1 MPRIGPGGSPL
12 TRGTATR
19 PATDV
24 QHRALVPDEEAQQL
38 DEPGA
43 VESTGRAVGR
53 RLNGDRIADASDRE
67 PLLTPQVRAEYH
79 PRGTPGGAMTEQ
91 PRRGMRC
98 QARHARHPPHGA
110 ARGAAAGIGEHEI
123 GVRPP
128 AHQPQQ
134 RFDVRPLDPRI
145 FAHELLEFGQL
156 HLHGCRQAQA
166 FHEQFVSEL
175 AEPIFDG
182 GIEILDR
189 LEDGERDDAVHHG
202 ARNLPRGAL
211 LRNSLCLTSL
221 LLKPMTNALPD
232 LKRESFEREAL
243 VHLDVLYRVAL
254 RLSGNPSDAD
264 DLVQETML
272 KAYRAWDQ
280 YEKGT
285 NAKAWLL
292 TILRHAFI
300 NEYRRRTRHPE
311 TVDLDKIEPYAVF
324 PEVQDEDPQ
333 GAFFDRIV
341 DDEVLRAIDQL
352 PVAFRETLVLS
363 DVEGM
368 SYQEIAG
375 ILEIPVGTVKSR
387 LFRARQ
393 LLQGKLY
400 DYAVEMGYIKG
411 SPA

>member
-1 MPRIGPGGSPL
+1 
-12 TRGTATR
+12 
-19 PATDV
+19 
-24 QHRALVPDEEAQQL
+24 
-38 DEPGA
+38 
-43 VESTGRAVGR
+43 
-53 RLNGDRIADASDRE
+53 
-67 PLLTPQVRAEYH
+67 
-79 PRGTPGGAMTEQ
+79 
-91 PRRGMRC
+91 
-98 QARHARHPPHGA
+98 
-110 ARGAAAGIGEHEI
+110 
-123 GVRPP
+123 
-128 AHQPQQ
+128 
-134 RFDVRPLDPRI
+134 
-145 FAHELLEFGQL
+145 
-156 HLHGCRQAQA
+156 
-166 FHEQFVSEL
+166 
-175 AEPIFDG
+175 
-182 GIEILDR
+182 
-189 LEDGERDDAVHHG
+189 
-202 ARNLPRGAL
+202 
-211 LRNSLCLTSL
+211 
-221 LLKPMTNALPD
+221 MTNAPPD

-243 VHLDVLYRVAL
+243 AHLDVLYRVAL
-254 RLSGNPSDAD
+254 RLTANPSDAD

-311 TVDLDKIEPYAVF
+311 TVDVDTIEPYAVF
-324 PEVQDEDPQ
+324 SEVQDEDPQ

-352 PVAFRETLVLS
+352 PEVFRETLVLS

-375 ILEIPVGTVKSR
+375 ILEVPVGTVKSR
-387 LFRARQ
+387 LFRARH

>member
-1 MPRIGPGGSPL
+1 MAKSP
-12 TRGTATR
+12 
-19 PATDV
+19 P
-24 QHRALVPDEEAQQL
+24 VPPPSSPVPL
-38 DEPGA
+38 DEK
-43 VESTGRAVGR
+43 RA
-53 RLNGDRIADASDRE
+53 
-67 PLLTPQVRAEYH
+67 
-79 PRGTPGGAMTEQ
+79 
-91 PRRGMRC
+91 
-98 QARHARHPPHGA
+98 
-110 ARGAAAGIGEHEI
+110 
-123 GVRPP
+123 
-128 AHQPQQ
+128 
-134 RFDVRPLDPRI
+134 
-145 FAHELLEFGQL
+145 
-156 HLHGCRQAQA
+156 
-166 FHEQFVSEL
+166 
-175 AEPIFDG
+175 
-182 GIEILDR
+182 
-189 LEDGERDDAVHHG
+189 
-202 ARNLPRGAL
+202 
-211 LRNSLCLTSL
+211 
-221 LLKPMTNALPD
+221 
-232 LKRESFEREAL
+232 SFEREAL

-254 RLSGNPSDAD
+254 RLTGNPADAD

-285 NAKAWLL
+285 NAKAWML

-311 TVDLDKIEPYAVF
+311 TVDVDSIEPYAVF

-352 PVAFRETLVLS
+352 PEVFRETLVLS

-375 ILEIPVGTVKSR
+375 ILEVPVGTVKSR

-411 SPA
+411 TPA

>member
-1 MPRIGPGGSPL
+1 M
-12 TRGTATR
+12 
-19 PATDV
+19 
-24 QHRALVPDEEAQQL
+24 
-38 DEPGA
+38 
-43 VESTGRAVGR
+43 
-53 RLNGDRIADASDRE
+53 
-67 PLLTPQVRAEYH
+67 TP
-79 PRGTPGGAMTEQ
+79 P
-91 PRRGMRC
+91 
-98 QARHARHPPHGA
+98 HPPPLPP
-110 ARGAAAGIGEHEI
+110 
-123 GVRPP
+123 PP
-128 AHQPQQ
+128 ASSP
-134 RFDVRPLDPRI
+134 
-145 FAHELLEFGQL
+145 A
-156 HLHGCRQAQA
+156 
-166 FHEQFVSEL
+166 
-175 AEPIFDG
+175 AEAD
-182 GIEILDR
+182 
-189 LEDGERDDAVHHG
+189 
-202 ARNLPRGAL
+202 
-211 LRNSLCLTSL
+211 
-221 LLKPMTNALPD
+221 
-232 LKRESFEREAL
+232 KRTSFEREAL
-243 VHLDVLYRVAL
+243 VHLDSLYRVAL
-254 RLSGNPSDAD
+254 RLTGNPAEAD

-272 KAYRAWDQ
+272 KAYRAWHQ
-280 YEKGT
+280 FERGT
-285 NAKAWLL
+285 NAKGWLL

-375 ILEIPVGTVKSR
+375 ILDIPVGTVKSR